1 MNLRKHKWSSLRIS
15 FAFMSCPSCKQEI
28 QMKGLSEPIKAEL
41 GPLLGLKKK
50 VEAQALI
57 NAEDQGILKDP
68 RLSNIDDIYYQKP

>member
-1 MNLRKHKWSSLRIS
+1 
-15 FAFMSCPSCKQEI
+15 
-28 QMKGLSEPIKAEL
+28 MKGLSEPIKAEL

-68 RLSNIDDIYYQKP
+68 RLSNIDDIYYQKS